1 MFYSG
6 MSDIG
11 RRRSSNQD
19 TFRTVELEGQDNSL
33 LAVVCDG
40 MGGMNGGNIASQLAV
55 ENFTAAFSD
64 WFKKNGTAENLSESP
79 VFEEDDED
87 EIRPFKR
94 TSKHSDTVRP
104 AQASRPASNY
114 RYRTVSDSA
123 MSPIG
128 HALKA
133 AASEANRAVMKRAA
147 EDKNLEGMGTT
158 LLAACFAGETMHIAN
173 VGDCRLYLI
182 CGEDIRRVTHDHS
195 YVQYLIDMGELKPEE
210 AENSP
215 YRNIITRAVGREEAL
230 ETDIFTLPM
239 ANFNGYILMCSD
251 GLYNFLSEDEIVMVV
266 NAAVKG
272 AADMSELDQKVQ
284 TLIRRANENGGGD
297 NITAVL
303 IKYKQ

>member
-1 MFYSG
+1 

-19 TFRTVELEGQDNSL
+19 TFRISELEGQENSL

-55 ENFTAAFSD
+55 ESFTANFSE
-64 WFKKNGTAENLSESP
+64 WFKKNGEAQELSESP
-79 VFEEDDED
+79 VFEEDDEE

-104 AQASRPASNY
+104 TRPVSNY
-114 RYRTVSDSA
+114 RYRTVSESA
-123 MSPIG
+123 MTPIG
-128 HALKA
+128 RALRN
-133 AASEANRAVMKRAA
+133 AASEANRAVVKRAG
-147 EDKNLEGMGTT
+147 EDKSLEGMGTT
-158 LLAACFAGETMHIAN
+158 LLAACFSGETMHIAN

-195 YVQYLIDMGELKPEE
+195 YVQYLIDMGELSPEK
-210 AENSP
+210 AEKSP

-272 AADMSELDQKVQ
+272 EAGMSELDQKVQ

>member
-11 RRRSSNQD
+11 RKRASNQD
-19 TFRTVELEGQDNSL
+19 TFRITELDSSQTYTNPL

-40 MGGMNGGNIASQLAV
+40 MGGMNGGNVASQLAV
-55 ENFTAAFSD
+55 DRFNEAFVKWYGENKDEDLTSA
-64 WFKKNGTAENLSESP
+64 P
-79 VFEEDDED
+79 VFADDDE
-87 EIRPFKR
+87 EEMRPFRRSDKKIQTQRR
-94 TSKHSDTVRP
+94 TSL
-104 AQASRPASNY
+104 Y
-114 RYRTVSDSA
+114 RYQTVSENS
-123 MSPIG
+123 MTPIG
-128 HALKA
+128 RALRE

-147 EDKNLEGMGTT
+147 EDKSLEGMGTT
-158 LLAACFAGETMHIAN
+158 LLAACFVGDIMYIAN

-195 YVQYLIDMGELKPEE
+195 YVQYLIDMGELEPKD

-239 ANFNGYILMCSD
+239 ANFSGYILMCSD
-251 GLYNFLSEDEIVMVV
+251 GLYNFLSEEEIIMVV

-272 AADMSELDQKVQ
+272 GDMGELDQKVQ
-284 TLIRRANENGGGD
+284 TLVRRANENGGGD

-303 IKYKQ
+303 IRYSLEK